1 MINWIHFVE
10 GHVRMVAVA
19 GLLIVGFVLLNKYE
33 GHRHDEA
40 VAAAA
45 VAKQVLDD
53 QVAKNQQ
60 LAQQVAASQQAYT
73 QLAAQMSTQNALI
86 ATQIAALKDKTAQ
99 QQKVDS
105 TLTIAEL
112 AARWRTLISS
122 ANPQDVQPVGE
133 NLSVS
138 GQAGVTT
145 VQNLELVDSLHQ
157 EVLAGHTVEDNLNK
171 QLTSCA
177 AVNTTQAAQITGLQ
191 TQVKDQDKSC
201 RAQLAAQK
209 PTFFG
214 RIKTALKSFGVGVG
228 VGIALSHRF

>member
-1 MINWIHFVE
+1 MLNWIHFVE

-19 GLLIVGFVLLNKYE
+19 GVLIVGFVLLNKFE
-33 GHRHDEA
+33 NHRHDEA
-40 VAAAA
+40 VTAAA

-122 ANPQDVQPVGE
+122 ANPQDVQPAGE

-177 AVNTTQAAQITGLQ
+177 AVNTTQAAQIQGLN
-191 TQVKDQDKSC
+191 DQIKKANDACK
-201 RAQLAAQK
+201 AELAVAK

-214 RIKTALKSFGVGVG
+214 KVKTALKQ
-228 VGIALSHRF
+228 VGIGIGIGFALGHRF